1 MRLPAPLVRA
11 VVFSVLVAV
20 PAGAV
25 AAQVAREAVAAPKA
39 GTWKTVKDGYGYADV
54 AGTFT
59 VTKSG
64 YVTKLRGTM
73 TSDAET
79 ACGTGTVAVPK
90 AQKMFDAKGMD
101 SEGGSYNEWVVGI
114 NDPSADPVIQPKK
127 VTVTVDGK
135 SVAGK
140 LDIVFPHGA
149 GDGAG
154 DIEYDHGNCD
164 LQFDIAH

>member
-1 MRLPAPLVRA
+1 MRLPASLVRA
-11 VVFSVLVAV
+11 VIFGVLVGV
-20 PAGAV
+20 PASAV
-25 AAQVAREAVAAPKA
+25 AAEVAREAVAAPKV
-39 GTWKTVKDGYGYADV
+39 GTWTTVKNTSGYGDI

-59 VTKSG
+59 VTKSA
-64 YVTKLRGTM
+64 YVTGLHGTI

-90 AQKMFDAKGMD
+90 AQKIFDAKGTNV
-101 SEGGSYNEWVVGI
+101 EGGSYNEWVVGI

-127 VTVTVDGK
+127 VTVTVNGR

-149 GDGAG
+149 A
-154 DIEYDHGNCD
+154 DIEYDNGNCD